1 VFQGPSSPAGDWTS
15 LAVRL
20 EHGGRWRRWQQR
32 EPALM
37 AVTDLVGLPGI
48 GLRSDPVTAN
58 GIISALAGL
67 AARDGGDD
75 PDAATVLVH
84 VLGPG
89 VRRIARGVAAADRD
103 PVALVVGE
111 LVAQIRRFPSNRN
124 SRSVAVSLLL
134 STRRELIRELPGRHP
149 DGRRREVPI
158 PPHDPLWA
166 NLEAAPGEGSSVN
179 VDELLSWTVAA
190 GLTDVRDVRLLA
202 SLMSVDD
209 TGRRTTRHQ
218 VAAEFGVN
226 ERTVRRRRDRIL
238 HQLRVAAPLFL
249 QAQAAA

>member
-1 VFQGPSSPAGDWTS
+1 MFQGPSSPAGDWTS

-89 VRRIARGVAAADRD
+89 VRRIARVAATGSTAWVNRSYSTGIASSAAD
-103 PVALVVGE
+103 
-111 LVAQIRRFPSNRN
+111 
-124 SRSVAVSLLL
+124 
-134 STRRELIRELPGRHP
+134 
-149 DGRRREVPI
+149 
-158 PPHDPLWA
+158 
-166 NLEAAPGEGSSVN
+166 
-179 VDELLSWTVAA
+179 TV
-190 GLTDVRDVRLLA
+190 T
-202 SLMSVDD
+202 
-209 TGRRTTRHQ
+209 
-218 VAAEFGVN
+218 E
-226 ERTVRRRRDRIL
+226 
-238 HQLRVAAPLFL
+238 
-249 QAQAAA
+249 

>member
-1 VFQGPSSPAGDWTS
+1 MFHGPSSPAGDWTS
-15 LAVRL
+15 LAGRL
-20 EHGGRWRRWQQR
+20 QHGGRWQYWQHR
-32 EPALM
+32 EPALR
-37 AVTDLVGLPGI
+37 AVTDLAGLPVK

-58 GIISALAGL
+58 RIISALARL

-75 PDAATVLVH
+75 HDAAIVLVH

-89 VRRIARGVAAADRD
+89 VRRIARGLAGADRD

-111 LVAQIRRFPSNRN
+111 LVVQIRRFPATRN

-134 STRRELIRELPGRHP
+134 STRREVIRELPRRLP

-158 PPHDPLWA
+158 PPHDPLWDSLQQPA
-166 NLEAAPGEGSSVN
+166 GKDDA
-179 VDELLSWTVAA
+179 VDVAELLSWTVAA
-190 GLTDVRDVRLLA
+190 GLADARDVRLLVGM
-202 SLMSVDD
+202 MSVDD
-209 TGRRTTRHQ
+209 AGRRITRHRA
-218 VAAEFGVN
+218 AAEFGVT

-249 QAQAAA
+249 QAQAA